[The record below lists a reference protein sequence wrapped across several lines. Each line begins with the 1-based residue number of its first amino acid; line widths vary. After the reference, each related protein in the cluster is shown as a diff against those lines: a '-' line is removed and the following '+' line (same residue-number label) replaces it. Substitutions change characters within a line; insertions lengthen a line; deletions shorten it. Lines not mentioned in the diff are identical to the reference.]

1 MTLLRNQVVKAEC
14 PGCHKSLKIPANW
27 ISEPM
32 KCKHCG
38 LVFQAKAPQASA
50 AKHSSRP
57 APLLSKPFA
66 PPPGVAMGIPA
77 GPPAIPTARPAS
89 PITAG
94 IPTAA
99 PVGVPVGGIVAGV
112 PTAAAVPVGLPG
124 SPKSY
129 PGAPRRSRGAMQKLV
144 FLLVFLVG
152 LGSIGLVMYYMVPG
166 LNGEVTG
173 AVANVDTEKDTGATK
188 TEPSSPETMPPTIA
202 PPTSQKSVTR
212 SKPTQGIFDQTRR
225 TLPEPSTRPRVITR
239 PEEPPKPKEP
249 IKETR
254 PIFKPKEEMK
264 KPAEP
269 DPDTPKPPPPVETVG
284 VPKGSYPRR
293 LLAISVNNYPYANP
307 VSYGAN
313 DRAMENVIRQFA
325 ELMKVPDDQVMLLSD
340 RGQIPLSAAK
350 VPPAKEVIEQVMTDF
365 LAKSRAQDHIML
377 LFVGHCI
384 EIEDTPYL
392 VPLEGEKDNKDSLIP
407 LDSVYAK
414 LAACP
419 AQQKVL
425 ILDVCRYD
433 PGRGEERGTV
443 AAMGEK
449 TDAMLAKP
457 PKGVQV
463 LTACVAGQ
471 KSLEMSDRLTS
482 SGLIDGG
489 ILLNQIPIIR
499 AAGGLR
505 GVTQKPDDPFPLDEL
520 MIKFKS
526 GTSAMAKA
534 FLRQEQTPR
543 LSGEPTK
550 TLPFDAKLALPPT
563 VVAKMPERFAKGVVN
578 GADLQKLFEFTNKI
592 PAVKESDKGK
602 PFRVESLPP
611 YPKDSIKEYTDD
623 GMDTPLR
630 AALDEGVKALIA
642 SDQSRDLRISETFDK
657 PANDMA
663 LNAVKKQIE
672 AIQKEKVG
680 EELFR
685 LGKVIDELEAR
696 KDSVEKDTK
705 LWQARYDYIL
715 ARLYQRQAYV
725 LEYTA
730 MLGKIRRDDLPQLD
744 PKINK
749 GWRLSAKKDMSDK
762 DGKDLADKSR
772 KLLDE
777 LAKKHKG
784 TPWELIAK
792 REAITALGME
802 WQPN

>member
-38 LVFQAKAPQASA
+38 LVFQAKAPQAGSSKSA
-50 AKHSSRP
+50 KP
-57 APLLSKPFA
+57 APLMSRPFA

-77 GPPAIPTARPAS
+77 GPPVARPAS
-89 PITAG
+89 P
-94 IPTAA
+94 
-99 PVGVPVGGIVAGV
+99 IVAGV
-112 PTAAAVPVGLPG
+112 PTAAPVAIPVGGMAVGNVPTAAGIPVGVPG
-124 SPKSY
+124 GPKRLT
-129 PGAPRRSRGAMQKLV
+129 AVKRRSRGVMQKLV
-144 FLLVFLVG
+144 FLLVFVLG
-152 LGSIGLVMYYMVPG
+152 LGSIALVMYNMVPG
-166 LNGEVTG
+166 LNGEGTE
-173 AVANVDTEKDTGATK
+173 VASVGTDKDTSASK
-188 TEPSSPETMPPTIA
+188 TEPMPSTAAPTTPSKVVTRPLPPT
-202 PPTSQKSVTR
+202 R
-212 SKPTQGIFDQTRR
+212 GIFDQTRR
-225 TLPEPSTRPRVITR
+225 TLPERPKVVTR
-239 PEEPPKPKEP
+239 PEEPEAKTKDPKPIFPPKVTRPNRPKEP
-249 IKETR
+249 QPEMT
-254 PIFKPKEEMK
+254 KPVEM
-264 KPAEP
+264 PA
-269 DPDTPKPPPPVETVG
+269 DPPVKPVETTG

-307 VSYGAN
+307 VSYGSN
-313 DRAMENVIRQFA
+313 DRAMENVVRQFA
-325 ELMKVPDDQVMLLSD
+325 ELMKVPDDQVSLLSD
-340 RGQIPLSAAK
+340 RGRLPLTAPA
-350 VPPAKEVIEQVMTDF
+350 VPPAKEVVEQVVTDF
-365 LAKSRAQDHIML
+365 LGKSRAQDRIML
-377 LFVGHCI
+377 LFVGHCV
-384 EIEDTPYL
+384 EVEDTPYL
-392 VPLEGEKDNKDSLIP
+392 VPLEGEKENKDSLIA
-407 LDSVYAK
+407 LDWLYAK

-425 ILDVCRYD
+425 ILDVCRFD

-443 AAMGEK
+443 PPMGEK

-471 KSLEMSDRLTS
+471 RSLEMTDRLTS

-489 ILLNQIPIIR
+489 VLLNQIPIIR

-505 GVTQKPDDPFPLDEL
+505 GVTQKPDDPYPLDEL

-534 FLRQEQTPR
+534 FLRLEQTPR

-550 TLPFDAKLALPPT
+550 TLPFDAKAALPPS
-563 VVAKMPERFAKGVVN
+563 VLAKMPDKYKNGVV
-578 GADLQKLFEFTNKI
+578 GANDLEKLFTLTNRI

-602 PFRVESLPP
+602 PFRFESLPP

-630 AALDEGVKALIA
+630 AAIDDGVKALIA
-642 SDQSRDLRISETFDK
+642 SDQSRDLQIRETFDK
-657 PANDMA
+657 PQNEQA

-672 AIQKEKVG
+672 GIQKEKVG

-685 LGKVIDELEAR
+685 LGKVIEELEAR
-696 KDSVEKDTK
+696 VESVAKDTK
-705 LWQARYDYIL
+705 LWQARYKYVL

-730 MLGKIRRDDLPQLD
+730 MLGKIRKDELPQLD

-749 GWRLSAKKDMSDK
+749 GWRLAAKKDMSDK
-762 DGKDLADKSR
+762 DGKDLAEKSR

-777 LAKKHKG
+777 VAKDHKG
-784 TPWELIAK
+784 TPWELMAK